1 MPKVQTT
8 RVVPQSTAAYIF
20 GFSQTLFSLE
30 TLLLRIRSGG
40 KWYIAHRSREWCA
53 KKEKEKK
60 REKERKG
67 NEKQNFLLVHACTC
81 VLLQGREA
89 GRLPGGVFQGTKARR
104 RNKTKPCSPG
114 RSRNLQGKAGSHHRG
129 ESSNGGRAADSSG
142 GDAKNPSAQHLGETS
157 RNGKGSM
164 LHLGGS
170 CWALL
175 PAPKNNPVT
184 VILNCCVLYFGWRVM
199 REKRGG
205 IVSISWGSGTNF
217 GLHYLHYQNTW
228 KRYYLQL
235 DKMAKHARSDKA
247 R

>member
-1 MPKVQTT
+1 MLTGQGSGVQ
-8 RVVPQSTAAYIF
+8 
-20 GFSQTLFSLE
+20 
-30 TLLLRIRSGG
+30 
-40 KWYIAHRSREWCA
+40 KKKKK
-53 KKEKEKK
+53 KKE
-60 REKERKG
+60 RKERKG

-205 IVSISWGSGTNF
+205 IVSNSWGSGTNF